1 MSQKDEEHATFI
13 IALCSVFLY
22 HVVLKHKI
30 DWTTYAISFSV
41 IQEVALSP
49 QCTLCY
55 SHRVLLLYH
64 GKAKRLQIQ
73 NIWSTLWFL
82 TWSCQLTKW
91 HLMEYSVGFL
101 HDWQGSACEL
111 APARITVRPILRE
124 RLRIIDSLAVTID
137 LKAKLKLKMFV
148 CHLMTVHFLDPALRS
163 GEADLSRETPDWF
176 KDLSTEIRPVRSLYL
191 YSCTWEEVTHL
202 AVT

>member
-1 MSQKDEEHATFI
+1 
-13 IALCSVFLY
+13 
-22 HVVLKHKI
+22 
-30 DWTTYAISFSV
+30 
-41 IQEVALSP
+41 
-49 QCTLCY
+49 
-55 SHRVLLLYH
+55 
-64 GKAKRLQIQ
+64 
-73 NIWSTLWFL
+73 
-82 TWSCQLTKW
+82 
-91 HLMEYSVGFL
+91 MEYSVGFL

-191 YSCTWEEVTHL
+191 YSCT
-202 AVT
+202 